1 MKIAFDVGNTS
12 QCHSSRFKRMVSRCP
27 FALCNWTTMIHI
39 SSAYVTF
46 FPLYKQLR
54 TFKMPVYL
62 GLVVSLKSSL
72 QLLEYS
78 CHTFPL
84 LQKFLKLSTSLACM
98 YLSEVLRHNSN
109 SIFGAF
115 RNHDQ
120 LGSVDSS
127 YLMHANHVLCMETV
141 EIGSLS
147 SPHKKKLI
155 IALAKEASKFETQ
168 F

>member
-1 MKIAFDVGNTS
+1 MKF
-12 QCHSSRFKRMVSRCP
+12 
-27 FALCNWTTMIHI
+27 FAII
-39 SSAYVTF
+39 
-46 FPLYKQLR
+46 
-54 TFKMPVYL
+54 
-62 GLVVSLKSSL
+62 
-72 QLLEYS
+72 
-78 CHTFPL
+78 
-84 LQKFLKLSTSLACM
+84 
-98 YLSEVLRHNSN
+98 SN

-115 RNHDQ
+115 GNHYQ